1 MRHFLH
7 RSFVFLLLLS
17 LLVPI
22 QTYAQE
28 DEGSITLNVRR
39 IFGFRLMNRIQGR
52 YSFSV
57 DGPDNLE
64 KVEILM
70 DGEVVYELTGSPFK
84 VEFSTAEFP
93 PGVHSF
99 RAIGYTEDGKILQ
112 SEPGEY
118 AVLSA
123 EEAQEGLGKYFLPL
137 IIGIIVL
144 IALAGIF
151 SGLITGRRGKY
162 RIGEYGTAGGAICKR
177 CGFPF
182 SRHILSPNLV
192 IGKLERCPHCG
203 AVAIVRRGSPTEL
216 QEAEQRILT
225 SLQGVQEDRVEMK
238 DERLKRM
245 IDDSRYEDL

>member
-1 MRHFLH
+1 MRQFLH
-7 RSFVFLLLLS
+7 RSLLLLLLLS

-22 QTYAQE
+22 PAYAQE
-28 DEGSITLNVRR
+28 EEGSITLNVRR
-39 IFGFRLMNRIQGR
+39 IFGFRFMNRIQGR

-70 DGEVVYELTGSPFK
+70 DGEVVYELMGSPFK
-84 VEFSTAEFP
+84 VEFSTAEFA

-99 RAIGYTEDGKILQ
+99 RAIGYTQDGKVLQ
-112 SEPGEY
+112 SEKGEY
-118 AVLSA
+118 TVLSA
-123 EEAQEGLGKYFLPL
+123 EEAQEGLGKYFLPI

-144 IALAGIF
+144 IAVAGMF

-162 RIGEYGTAGGAICKR
+162 RIGEYGPAGGAVCKH

-182 SRHILSPNLV
+182 SRHVLSPNLV
-192 IGKLERCPHCG
+192 VGKLERCPNCG
-203 AVAIVRRGSPTEL
+203 AVAIVRRGSPVEL
-216 QEAEQRILT
+216 QEAEQRLLA
-225 SLQGVQEDRVEMK
+225 SLQGVQNDHVETEK
-238 DERLKRM
+238 DRLKRM